1 MKIIGYGSDVTS
13 KIREFD
19 EQQFHDIVKFVND
32 LDVGEFDIY
41 ETIYKSKYSSFPS
54 ETEKMQLNAKLDFM
68 KRRNPLLETDK
79 QGSSYE
85 WVYINR
91 KGMGE
96 EYFRYYFGI
105 NPMNLYKLVEKLTEK
120 FSGAGIPVSF
130 KYQQEGKRK
139 SADRIILYIDSV
151 HKNDVERLIN
161 EVYLENKELF
171 NNSERV
177 LPWVYESSTPNVYLA
192 PESVNH
198 QKSYG
203 EKFAAAL
210 LAAKKIYHY
219 LYQDDK
225 VRSSEQL
232 EMLKKIVLSAMFR
245 NEVLISKDGGRII
258 MPEQDIATFY
268 DKEKNVLRNVID
280 EKNGNY
286 YEAVFDSSFEAKK
299 SFLENFYY
307 VKSVVNKPGV
317 QKRVLSRSERIR
329 EIYNFLYPQT
339 NTNTQQSGMKM

>member
-1 MKIIGYGSDVTS
+1 MKIIGYGLDVTS
-13 KIREFD
+13 KVREFD

-32 LDVGEFDIY
+32 LDVDEFDIY
-41 ETIYKSKYSSFPS
+41 ETIYKSKYSCFPS
-54 ETEKMQLNAKLDFM
+54 EAEKMQLNTKLEFM

-79 QGSSYE
+79 QGTSYE

-120 FSGAGIPVSF
+120 FSRAGIPVSF

-139 SADRIILYIDSV
+139 CADRIILYTDYA
-151 HKNDVERLIN
+151 HKNEVERLIN

-171 NNSERV
+171 NNSERI
-177 LPWVYESSTPNVYLA
+177 LPWIYESRTSNVYYA

-210 LAAKKIYHY
+210 LASKRIYHY

-225 VRSSEQL
+225 VRDSKQL

-245 NEVLISKDGGRII
+245 NGLLISKDGRRIVMSEEGI
-258 MPEQDIATFY
+258 TTFY
-268 DKEKNVLRNVID
+268 DKENNSLRNVID
-280 EKNGNY
+280 NKNDNY
-286 YEAVFDSSFEAKK
+286 YEVVFDSSFEAKK
-299 SFLENFYY
+299 CFLRNFYS
-307 VKSVVNKPGV
+307 VKSVVNQPGV
-317 QKRVLSRSERIR
+317 QKRVLSRSERNR
-329 EIYNFLYPQT
+329 EVYNFFYSQA
-339 NTNTQQSGMKM
+339 NINTQQSSMKI